1 MVTATPRWSLAV
13 LVVAT
18 NLAAARSPDSQM

>member
-1 MVTATPRWSLAV
+1 MVTATPGWSLAV